1 MLKRLHIRNYA
12 LIDEIEINFSDR
24 LTIITGET
32 GAGKSI
38 LLGAL
43 GLVMGERADSKLF
56 YNDNEKCVVEALF
69 EVERYDLQ
77 PFFETHEL
85 DYDREVV
92 IRRELSPAG
101 KSRAFVNDTPVN
113 NQVLQ
118 RLTEALVDLH
128 QQFDVLDIH
137 NVNFQ
142 LRMIDALA
150 DNSLILK
157 DYQNGYR
164 QYSADRK
171 RLDEMKSRSEQ
182 DAREMEFLRFQL
194 DELLQAELVE
204 GEQAQLE
211 DELARL
217 TNAEDIK
224 RTYGNVYNYLAEAE
238 PNIAGQ
244 LQELARSMS
253 GARKFSGQLDA
264 LSERLDALIADLQDI
279 AKECER
285 ISESTE
291 YNPERIAEAEE
302 RLNIIYRLE
311 KKHNVVSVADLLAI
325 QEKLTRE
332 TADFSDLGQEIE
344 RLGKEIERQEK
355 QLRAIADTLSE
366 RRKTVPAGFESR
378 VHDMLAQLSMPHARI
393 KVEIRPTDTLTPTGA
408 DDVQFLFASN
418 VGASYLPIKGVAS
431 GGELSRLTLCTK
443 SLVADA
449 IPLPTL
455 IFDEIDSG
463 ISGDV
468 SMKMGAILKE
478 LSARHQVV
486 SITHTPQIAARADMH
501 YYVFKKVAD
510 NRTIT
515 NIRMLTPDERVRSI
529 AVMLSGNP
537 PSDAAVATAKE
548 LVGTIGS

>member
-12 LIDEIEINFSDR
+12 LIDELEIKFSNH

-43 GLVMGERADSKLF
+43 GLVMGERADSKVF
-56 YNDNEKCVVEALF
+56 YNDTQKCIVEAFF
-69 EVERYDLQ
+69 EVGAYDLKS
-77 PFFETHEL
+77 FFEENEL
-85 DYDREVV
+85 DYDQEVV

-118 RLTEALVDLH
+118 RLTESLIDLH
-128 QQFDVLDIH
+128 QQFDLLDIH

-150 DNSLILK
+150 DNSTLLK
-157 DYQNGYR
+157 EYQIGYKT
-164 QYSADRK
+164 YAADRK
-171 RLDEMKSRSEQ
+171 KLAELISRSENG
-182 DAREMEFLRFQL
+182 AKEMEFLRFQL
-194 DELLQAELVE
+194 DELLLAAPVA
-204 GEQAQLE
+204 GEQEMLE
-211 DELARL
+211 SELSRL
-217 TNAEDIK
+217 SNAEEIK
-224 RTYGNVYNYLAEAE
+224 RSYTMAYSYIADAEQ
-238 PNIAGQ
+238 NITGQ
-244 LQELARSMS
+244 LQEIARSL
-253 GARKFSGQLDA
+253 APTRKLTPELASM
-264 LSERLDALIADLQDI
+264 SERMDSLIVDLQEI
-279 AKECER
+279 AKDFDR
-285 ISESTE
+285 ISELTE
-291 YNPERIAEAEE
+291 HDPERINEVQE
-302 RLNIIYRLE
+302 RLNVLYKLQKKHGVVSIPELLQVQESLAAQTAGFTDLGGEIARLE
-311 KKHNVVSVADLLAI
+311 KA
-325 QEKLTRE
+325 LT
-332 TADFSDLGQEIE
+332 A
-344 RLGKEIERQEK
+344 QEK
-355 QLRAIADTLSE
+355 QLRSLAATLSK
-366 RRKTVPAGFESR
+366 RRRSIPAAFEEK
-378 VHDMLAQLSMPHARI
+378 VHGMLHQLSMPHARLRVDI
-393 KVEIRPTDTLTPTGA
+393 ADLTNLSPTGT

-418 VGASYLPIKGVAS
+418 IGSRYLPIKDVAS

-468 SMKMGAILKE
+468 SLKMGLILKE

-486 SITHTPQIAARADMH
+486 SITHTPQIAARADAH
-501 YYVFKKVAD
+501 YFVYKKVAD

-515 NIRMLTPDERVRSI
+515 NIRLLEPEDRIRSI

-537 PSDAAVATAKE
+537 PSDSALATARE
-548 LVGTIGS
+548 LVG

>member
-12 LIDEIEINFSDR
+12 LIDELEIDFSER

-43 GLVMGERADSKLF
+43 GLVMGERADTKVF
-56 YNDNEKCVVEALF
+56 YNDREKCVVEAFF
-69 EVERYDLQ
+69 EVGEYDLQ
-77 PFFETHEL
+77 EFFGEQEL
-85 DYDREVV
+85 DYDTEVV

-118 RLTEALVDLH
+118 RVTEALVDIH

-157 DYQNGYR
+157 DYQRHYR
-164 QYSADRK
+164 QFATDRR
-171 RLDEMKSRSEQ
+171 RLAELIERSTTG
-182 DAREMEFLRFQL
+182 AKEMEFLRFQL
-194 DELLQAELVE
+194 DELQKAELLD
-204 GEQAQLE
+204 GEQVRLETALTQLSS
-211 DELARL
+211 
-217 TNAEDIK
+217 AEDIK
-224 RTYGNVYNYLAEAE
+224 RTYGQAYGYLQENE
-238 PNIAGQ
+238 LNLISQ
-244 LQELARSMS
+244 LQELARSM
-253 GARKFSGQLDA
+253 GGTRKLSPTLSA
-264 LSERLDALIADLQDI
+264 LSERLEAAIVELQDL
-279 AKECER
+279 AKDCER
-285 ISESTE
+285 ISELTE
-291 YNPERIAEAEE
+291 HDPQRIGEVQE
-302 RLNIIYRLE
+302 RLNVIYKLQKKHGVVEVAGLLALQESLEQQLTGFTDLGDEIIRLE
-311 KKHNVVSVADLLAI
+311 TSLVA
-325 QEKLTRE
+325 QEKH
-332 TADFSDLGQEIE
+332 
-344 RLGKEIERQEK
+344 
-355 QLRAIADTLSE
+355 LRAIAATLSE
-366 RRKTVPAGFESR
+366 RRTAIPADFEAR
-378 VHDMLAQLSMPHARI
+378 VHTMLAQLSMPHSRL
-393 KVEIRPTDTLTPTGA
+393 KVEIRETAALTPTGM

-418 VGASYLPIKGVAS
+418 VGSRYLPIKDVAS

-468 SMKMGAILKE
+468 SLKMGLILQE
-478 LSARHQVV
+478 LSDRHQVV
-486 SITHTPQIAARADMH
+486 SITHTPQIAARADKH
-501 YYVFKKVAD
+501 YFVYKKVD
-510 NRTIT
+510 NNRTVT
-515 NIRMLTPDERVRSI
+515 NIRLLNPDERVRSI

-537 PSDAAVATAKE
+537 PSEAAVETARE
-548 LVGTIGS
+548 LIK